1 MYSAILCWQAAETAT
16 AKPEEPVVMAAAMLG
31 PGATVTRVTEPEAL
45 LAVRSVESEVMV
57 GRADPVAAELVVTAV
72 EVRTATLTAE
82 VLAAGG
88 DADCGGGGSTNGG

>member
-57 GRADPVAAELVVTAV
+57 GRADPVAG
-72 EVRTATLTAE
+72 R
-82 VLAAGG
+82 AGG
-88 DADCGGGGSTNGG
+88 DGGRSADGDADGGGACCRW